1 VTGVCSTGNVELV
14 RSLGADHVVD
24 YTAGD
29 LAPGGERYDVVL
41 QVAGTRS
48 PGDCCR
54 LLTGE
59 GTLVSISGDSPGRV
73 VGALGRMVA
82 LRLRSPFVSQALTS
96 STVKPTGDDLV
107 VLAGMLE
114 AGTVTPVID
123 RTYPLA
129 EVADALAYLEAGHTR
144 GKTVLT
150 V

>member
-1 VTGVCSTGNVELV
+1 
-14 RSLGADHVVD
+14 
-24 YTAGD
+24 
-29 LAPGGERYDVVL
+29 
-41 QVAGTRS
+41 
-48 PGDCCR
+48 
-54 LLTGE
+54 
-59 GTLVSISGDSPGRV
+59 V

-82 LRLRSPFVSQALTS
+82 LRVRSPFVSQALTS
-96 STVKPTGDDLV
+96 FTMKPTGDDLV

-129 EVADALAYLEAGHTR
+129 EVADTLAYLEAGHTG